1 MRTVNLVITHVVSSL
16 DKGVILHA
24 LHLDVNVDSEAFHP
38 LWRAEVHKSV
48 DLRVLR
54 ELLLA
59 CLGCDELEGAEEA
72 CCTRFKGNR
81 QIEAFILYACMQRQA
96 DDECI

>member
-1 MRTVNLVITHVVSSL
+1 MGRTTRRNNKLSTANLVITHVMSGL
-16 DKGVILHA
+16 DKNVILYA
-24 LHLDVNVDSEAFHP
+24 LHLDVNVDSEAFHS

-72 CCTRFKGNR
+72 CCIRFKGSR
-81 QIEAFILYACMQRQA
+81 
-96 DDECI
+96 